1 MATLR
6 QGFAD
11 SSSTQS
17 STPLLDELRH
27 ATVARA
33 LDEGLGVFD
42 AWGNGLECNASWHRL
57 VCADAGAVGM
67 PAAGEPAVP
76 SLREVDWTDD
86 HGLPLPY
93 TASPFPQAARAA
105 EAVRGIELG
114 LRHGDQ
120 QRYLRLDLVPVAGPA
135 GEPLLL
141 VTGVDITAERSG
153 VLSLADAERRMRL
166 TAQHA
171 PIGMAVVS
179 TEGELVEVND
189 ALCRLLGYERH
200 ELVGMTFQE
209 LTHPADLALD
219 LAHVAA
225 LLAGTGDTY
234 RMEKRYITRDGH
246 LLWTRLSVAIA
257 RDDSGRP
264 QHFISMIEDASA
276 EREATTVL
284 AHRAN
289 HDQLT
294 GLPNR
299 TLLLERTDQALARAE
314 WRGNLVAMLFCDLDQ
329 FKLVNDSRGHLVG
342 DAVLVETASRI
353 SACIRDTDVAARLG
367 GDEFLVLCEVLG
379 SRAEAETVAQR
390 LIDVLTEPMAGAGGL
405 TMTVSIGV
413 AFATSGASS
422 ADLLRNADAAMYLAK
437 SSGRDRLALFS
448 PELIEQATQR
458 LDLEQELRD
467 AIRSEALYLD
477 YQPVC
482 RLSDGAVVGYEG
494 LIRWNHPVRGVLSP
508 AAFLPVAEASDLV
521 LEIDRFVLAQA
532 CAAARSWGSGEDAPA
547 VSVNISARHVG
558 RGLLPG
564 LVVRSLR
571 ESGLP
576 ATRLTLEITETA
588 LLGMTPTAQ
597 SELDTLV
604 HLGVSLAIDDFGVG
618 YSSLRHLIDV
628 PATLVKIDRA
638 FIADMAA
645 SSANAAVVEAIVS
658 LSSALGITVIAEGIE
673 EPSQQAHLVSLG
685 CHYGQGFL
693 LGRPGRLDLTAL
705 AATP

>member
-1 MATLR
+1 
-6 QGFAD
+6 
-11 SSSTQS
+11 
-17 STPLLDELRH
+17 
-27 ATVARA
+27 
-33 LDEGLGVFD
+33 
-42 AWGNGLECNASWHRL
+42 
-57 VCADAGAVGM
+57 
-67 PAAGEPAVP
+67 
-76 SLREVDWTDD
+76 
-86 HGLPLPY
+86 
-93 TASPFPQAARAA
+93 
-105 EAVRGIELG
+105 
-114 LRHGDQ
+114 
-120 QRYLRLDLVPVAGPA
+120 VPVPGAA

-141 VTGVDITAERSG
+141 VTGVDITAERSA

-166 TAQHA
+166 TARHA

-189 ALCRLLGYERH
+189 ALCRLLGYERQ

-209 LTHPADLALD
+209 LTHPDDLALD

-225 LLAGTGDTY
+225 LLAGTRDTY

-246 LLWTRLSVAIA
+246 LLWSRLSVAIA

-264 QHFISMIEDASA
+264 QHFISMIEDASV

-284 AHRAN
+284 AHRAT

-314 WRGNLVAMLFCDLDQ
+314 WRGNLVALLFCDLDQ

-342 DAVLVETASRI
+342 DAVLVEAARRI

-367 GDEFLVLCEVLG
+367 GDEFVVLCEDLG

-390 LIDVLTEPMAGAGGL
+390 LIDALIEPMAGAGGL

-413 AFATSGASS
+413 AFAPSGASS

-448 PELIEQATQR
+448 PDLIEQATQR

-482 RLSDGAVVGYEG
+482 RLSDGSVVGYEG

-508 AAFLPVAEASDLV
+508 AAFLPIAEANDLV
-521 LEIDRFVLAQA
+521 LEIDRFVLARA
-532 CAAARSWGSGEDAPA
+532 CAAACSWGSGEDAPA

-571 ESGLP
+571 QSGLP

-628 PATLVKIDRA
+628 PATSVKIDRA

-645 SSANAAVVEAIVS
+645 SRSNAAVVEAIVS
-658 LSSALGITVIAEGIE
+658 LCSALGITVIAEGIE

-685 CHYGQGFL
+685 CHYGQGYL

>member
-1 MATLR
+1 
-6 QGFAD
+6 
-11 SSSTQS
+11 
-17 STPLLDELRH
+17 
-27 ATVARA
+27 
-33 LDEGLGVFD
+33 
-42 AWGNGLECNASWHRL
+42 
-57 VCADAGAVGM
+57 M
-67 PAAGEPAVP
+67 PAAGAPDVV
-76 SLREVDWTDD
+76 SLREIDWTDD

-93 TASPFPQAARAA
+93 EASPFPHAARAA

-114 LRHGDQ
+114 LRRGDE
-120 QRYLRLDLVPVAGPA
+120 QRYLRLDLVPVPGAA

-141 VTGVDITAERSG
+141 VTGVDITAERSA

-209 LTHPADLALD
+209 LTHPDDLALD

-246 LLWTRLSVAIA
+246 LLWSRLSVAVA

-264 QHFISMIEDASA
+264 QHFISMIEDASV

-284 AHRAN
+284 AHRAT

-314 WRGNLVAMLFCDLDQ
+314 WRGNLVALLFCDLDQ

-342 DAVLVETASRI
+342 DAVLVETARRI

-367 GDEFLVLCEVLG
+367 GDEFVVLCEDLG

-390 LIDVLTEPMAGAGGL
+390 LIDALIEPMADAGGL

-448 PELIEQATQR
+448 PDLIEQATQR

-482 RLSDGAVVGYEG
+482 RLSDGSVVGYEG

-508 AAFLPVAEASDLV
+508 AAFLPIAEANDLV
-521 LEIDRFVLAQA
+521 LEIDRFVLARA
-532 CAAARSWGSGEDAPA
+532 CAAACSWGSGDDAPA
-547 VSVNISARHVG
+547 LSVNISARHVG

-571 ESGLP
+571 QSGLP

-628 PATLVKIDRA
+628 PATSVKIDRA

-645 SSANAAVVEAIVS
+645 SRSNAAVVEAIVS
-658 LSSALGITVIAEGIE
+658 LCSALGITVIAEGIE

-685 CHYGQGFL
+685 CHYGQGYL